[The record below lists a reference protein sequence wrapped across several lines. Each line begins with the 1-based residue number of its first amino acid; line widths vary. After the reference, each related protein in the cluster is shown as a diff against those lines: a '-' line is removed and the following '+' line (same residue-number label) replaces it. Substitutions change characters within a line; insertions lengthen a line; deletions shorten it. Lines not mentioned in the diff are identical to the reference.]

1 MDLSNLI
8 TLISEYGWT
17 SILIA
22 VIIGL
27 ISIAIKL
34 ITNHLSKDLN
44 TGMEKIATKITD
56 SIANQNE
63 NIVNVITN
71 QNDKLI
77 DYITDRDNTKNNQ
90 HYAML
95 EERMIYTEEI
105 NNKLKEIRLT
115 LGASHVMIFEFHN
128 SFQNLSGTPFAK
140 YSCTYEDFSIG
151 STPLSN
157 QISGY
162 PFSIISHV
170 VKDILNSEN
179 KQVVYRTDE
188 EILRSPLKYTSPGNT
203 SKDDI
208 KGVIYNAM
216 FDNQNNMIGILAI
229 EFNNPISE
237 NLNLEEL
244 KIETAQITSILN
256 LRYKYSKN

>member
-17 SILIA
+17 SVLIA
-22 VIIGL
+22 VLIGL
-27 ISIAIKL
+27 ICIVVKL

-56 SIANQNE
+56 SITNQND

-77 DYITDRDNTKNNQ
+77 DYITAKDDSNNNQ
-90 HYAML
+90 HFAML

-105 NNKLKEIRLT
+105 NNKLREIRLT

-140 YSCTYEDFSIG
+140 YSCTYEDFGIG
-151 STPLSN
+151 AIPLSN
-157 QISGY
+157 QVSGY

-179 KQVVYRTDE
+179 KQVVYKTE
-188 EILRSPLKYTSPGNT
+188 EDILRSPLKYTSGD
-203 SKDDI
+203 SKEI

-216 FDNQNNMIGILAI
+216 FDNQNNMIGILTI
-229 EFNNPISE
+229 EFSNPIND

-256 LRYKYSKN
+256 LRYKYSKK